1 MIRVYVELLDGT
13 KIEEFAT
20 ARDIAK
26 GSVVTQWGERKI
38 VDIAA
43 PLKFGPEYEG
53 DNVPY
58 WC

>member
-1 MIRVYVELLDGT
+1 MIMVYVELLDGT

-26 GSVVTQWGERKI
+26 GSVVTQCGERKI

-43 PLKFGPEYEG
+43 PLKFWPEYEG
-53 DNVPY
+53 SKV
-58 WC
+58 